1 MAKTTFATIPAET
14 VLAVI
19 DYLGGDGHGL
29 YDPVILTERG
39 VPASL
44 VKRVT
49 TTYKSDGSYKGS
61 IFDAEGQVIAE
72 THAVYSLALY
82 RHINS
87 DLGLPSSTM
96 MGRGFEARQL
106 HDQIKNAL
114 SVGAS

>member
-29 YDPVILTERG
+29 YKSEFLTERG
-39 VPASL
+39 VPATL

-49 TTYKSDGSYKGS
+49 TTYKSDGTYKGS
-61 IFDAEGQVIAE
+61 IFDAEGQVIPE
-72 THAVYSLALY
+72 TRAVYSLSLY

-87 DLGLPSSTM
+87 DLGLPGSRM
-96 MGRGFEARQL
+96 MGRGFEAREL
-106 HDQIKNAL
+106 HGQIEDAL
-114 SVGAS
+114 KAGAK